1 MRRLSLTTRV
11 FLYSFVPMCLVL
23 AASFLAISAAVH
35 RSIKQDLRQTLQ
47 DSEAVLRR
55 TSAEY
60 TRRTSRF
67 AAALTESAGLKAA
80 VGLLAEARNDPSA
93 RGQIRATIEAQ
104 LRDLHS
110 LSDYDLLAIADWRG
124 RTVASVMY
132 PEISRPNPQD
142 ALPLQ
147 PGLNDIRGVLYQL
160 ETVPIDMA
168 GEQAGSLVLG
178 TRFELD
184 RYQLTGD
191 AVLLRGDTLVLS
203 TFAAPTHTAIERQLG
218 TRCAKPGDD
227 CEISVNGGSYI
238 VLPLAEAQLGSEY
251 RLFGFRSLD
260 EPLREFTTRFV
271 RILMVVGAGGI
282 LLALL
287 FTLLTSRSVSRP
299 LLHLVAQLKARPGRV
314 AVGHAVTELNVLAE
328 ALNRASD
335 VEARSRQELEQA
347 RDAAEAANRAKSQF
361 LANISHELR
370 TPMNGVL
377 GMTDL
382 LLDTPL
388 NEEQRDYAETISG
401 SGHALLDIIND
412 VLDLSQ
418 IDAEKLRIVAAPFN
432 LENTIR
438 EVTQLLRAQADEKA
452 IRLEL
457 RYQDGVPTALVGDA
471 GRIRQVVMN
480 LVGNAIK
487 FTDEGHVRIAVE
499 CREIHSDRATILVSV
514 EDTGIGIAADKLD
527 EVFEKFTQADGSYTR
542 RYGGTGLGLAI
553 AKRLVELMGGTI
565 SVQSQFGVGSKFWFT
580 LPAALAA
587 IEAERKREVVA
598 G

>member
-11 FLYSFVPMCLVL
+11 FLFSFVPLCLVL
-23 AASFLAISAAVH
+23 AASFLAISAAVQ
-35 RSIKQDLRQTLQ
+35 RSIKQELRQTLQ

-55 TSAEY
+55 TNAEY
-60 TRRTSRF
+60 TLRTSRF

-80 VGLLAEARNDPSA
+80 VGLLAEARNDPSS
-93 RGQIRATIEAQ
+93 RNEIRATIEAQ

-110 LSDYDLLAIADWRG
+110 LSDYDFLAIADWRG
-124 RTVASVMY
+124 RTVASVQY
-132 PEISRPNPQD
+132 PETSRPNPQ
-142 ALPLQ
+142 AGLQ
-147 PGLNDIRGVLYQL
+147 PGLNDIGGVLYQL
-160 ETVPIDMA
+160 ETVPIDLA

-191 AVLLRGDTLVLS
+191 AVLLHGDKLVLS
-203 TFAAPTHTAIERQLG
+203 TLAAPAHTLIEKQLG
-218 TRCAKPGDD
+218 TLCTKPGDD
-227 CEISVNGGSYI
+227 CEISINGGSYI
-238 VLPLAEAQLGSEY
+238 VLPLAEAQLGSGY
-251 RLFGFRSLD
+251 RLFGLRSLD
-260 EPLREFTTRFV
+260 QPVREFTTRFV
-271 RILMVVGAGGI
+271 RILIAVGAGGI

-299 LLHLVAQLKARPGRV
+299 LLQLVAQIKTRPARV
-314 AVGHAVTELNVLAE
+314 TVGHAVAELNVLAE

-335 VEARSRQELEQA
+335 VESRSRQELERA

-401 SGHALLDIIND
+401 SAHALLDIIND

-432 LENTIR
+432 LETTIR

-452 IRLEL
+452 IHLDL
-457 RYQDGVPTALVGDA
+457 KYHAGAPTALVGDA

-487 FTDEGHVRIAVE
+487 FTDEGRVRIEVE
-499 CREIHSDRATILVSV
+499 CSERGSDRATMLVSV

-527 EVFEKFTQADGSYTR
+527 EVFEKFTQADGSMTR

-553 AKRLVELMGGTI
+553 AKRLVELMGGSI
-565 SVQSQFGVGSKFWFT
+565 SVQSEFGVGSRFWFT
-580 LPAALAA
+580 LSVAIAAV
-587 IEAERKREVVA
+587 EAPQPRVEVA